1 MCEPGDD
8 ENRPTDDDIPVD
20 EDIWGT
26 DTLTAD
32 DFK

>member
-1 MCEPGDD
+1 MIVSYGPDD
-8 ENRPTDDDIPVD
+8 EIPVD

>member
-1 MCEPGDD
+1 MRIAYGPDD
-8 ENRPTDDDIPVD
+8 EIPVD
-20 EDIWGT
+20 EDVWGT